1 MKCKSCLFEGDAE
14 TFRVKEMQ
22 LGTREVFEYGKCSNC
37 GAMQLLEIPSD
48 MGQYYPPDKY
58 YSYNT
63 GDKKQ
68 AAKDSLRKI
77 KAGYILYGRNK
88 TAGSL
93 LSIGYKIPEYF
104 TWLKKAKVQFADSI
118 LDVGCGNGALL
129 LSLYANGFTDLTG
142 ADPFIPADYDY
153 GGVKIY
159 KKEIFDLHGQ
169 FDFIM
174 LNHVFEHI
182 DNPSEILQQLYQLLK
197 PKKYVLIRTPVMGTY
212 AWEKY
217 KENWIGLDA
226 PRHLIIHTVK
236 SMRLLA
242 EKAGFKMD
250 AILFDGTPNNL
261 IISEQYKRDIPLPGP
276 DSYIV
281 NKKSSQFTKEEIEQF
296 NKTARQTNKDQQG
309 DQAAFF
315 LYKP

>member
-1 MKCKSCLFEGDAE
+1 MKCKSCLFEGEAE
-14 TFRVKEMQ
+14 IFQVKEMQ
-22 LGTREVFEYGKCSNC
+22 LGTREVFSYGKCSNC
-37 GAMQLLEIPSD
+37 GSIQLLD
-48 MGQYYPPDKY
+48 MPADIGQYYPPDKY

-68 AAKDSLRKI
+68 AKKDSLRKI
-77 KAGYILYGRNK
+77 KAGYILYGQHK
-88 TAGSL
+88 IAGSL
-93 LSIGYKIPEYF
+93 LSIGYKVPEYF
-104 TWLKKAKVQFADSI
+104 NWLKEAKVQFTDAI
-118 LDVGCGNGALL
+118 LDAGCGNGALL

-142 ADPFIPADYDY
+142 ADPFIPVDYDY

-159 KKEIFDLHGQ
+159 KKEIFHLDRQ

-174 LNHVFEHI
+174 LNHVFEHV
-182 DNPSEILQQLYQLLK
+182 DNPLEILQQLYKLLK

-212 AWEKY
+212 AWETY

-236 SMRLLA
+236 SMQLLA
-242 EKAGFKMD
+242 EKAGFTM
-250 AILFDGTPNNL
+250 ASILFDSTANNL
-261 IISEQYKRDIPLPGP
+261 IISEQYKRDIPLPDA

-281 NKKSSQFTKEEIEQF
+281 NKNSTQFTKEEIEQF
-296 NKTARQTNKDQQG
+296 AKTAQQTNREQQG

-315 LYKP
+315 LYKS